1 MQSIYF
7 AIGHT
12 LEATFVFLA
21 AMGWLPPIVI
31 SVVLAIGFL
40 FWMNLQGKY
49 SAKAKRD
56 GTLI

>member
-1 MQSIYF
+1 MQSIFF
-7 AIGHT
+7 AIGHF

-21 AMGWLPPIVI
+21 AMGWLPSIAI
-31 SVVLAIGFL
+31 SVVLGVGFL